1 MTPTLIGLVV
11 TGLVLMLILGATSVF
26 YDIGKWIYFEAIR
39 IIAVTKP
46 LLPSRVAILK
56 KYFFYYNRLPD
67 KDRKRFEKR
76 VNQFLHSKRFAGRE
90 DLVITEEMKVLISAT
105 SVMLTFGLPMIY
117 LSHFYKIAVYPD
129 AYYSRINKKYHF
141 GEVNPML
148 GIIILSWK
156 SFVEGFIDP
165 NDSRNLGLH
174 EMAHALHFENQIR
187 NDEYDFLNPAILAK
201 WDRLALIEIERINKN
216 EDHFFRKYAG
226 ANQHEFFAV
235 AMEYFFETPLEFKK
249 ALPELYTTLT
259 HLVRQDPERLYQL
272 S

>member
-1 MTPTLIGLVV
+1 MHPIVIFFIGLLILM
-11 TGLVLMLILGATSVF
+11 LVLGVVSIF
-26 YDIGKWIYFEAIR
+26 YDIWKWLYFEVIR

-46 LLPSRVAILK
+46 LLPSRVTILK
-56 KYFFYYNRLPD
+56 KYFFYYTRLPV

-76 VNQFLHSKRFAGRE
+76 VNRFLHSKRFAGRE
-90 DLVITEEMKVLISAT
+90 GIEITEEMKVLISAT
-105 SVMLTFGLPMIY
+105 AVMLTFGLPMIY

-129 AYYSRINKKYHF
+129 TYYSRINKKYHL

-165 NDSRNLGLH
+165 SDSRNLGLH

-187 NDEYDFLNPAILAK
+187 NDEFDFLHPGVLYK
-201 WDRLALIEIERINKN
+201 WDRLAKVEIEKINTSD
-216 EDHFFRKYAG
+216 DHYFREYAG
-226 ANQHEFFAV
+226 TNQHEFFAV
-235 AMEYFFETPLEFKK
+235 AIEYFFENPADFNA

-259 HLVRQDPERLYQL
+259 LLIRQDPEKLYGL
-272 S
+272 NA